1 MPAGYIIAIVDVTDF
16 DKYKA
21 YAAEAAPAT
30 QTHGGKYLARG
41 GPFEV
46 LEGSFPGK
54 RFVVLE
60 FETMDKAKAF
70 YNSPEYQ
77 AARKH
82 RLGGATF
89 NMVVVEGA

>member
-1 MPAGYIIAIVDVTDF
+1 VAAYIIAVVDVTDL

-30 QTHGGKYLARG
+30 AKFGGKYLARG

-60 FETMDKAKAF
+60 FATMDQAKAF
-70 YNSPEYQ
+70 YNSPDYQ

-82 RLGGATF
+82 RLGGANF